1 MSAFRDMKSRFADK
15 NAQVLGVSMD
25 DLDTQKRFAQSLDLP
40 FPLGADPKGQ
50 VAEAYGVRNGSYA
63 NRVTFVIDGD
73 GQVLK
78 VIEGRDALDPTAA
91 VEACPL
97 HPSIPKEARKT
108 PRHGCDAPVQ
118 ARSEHRVASG
128 RLLDVSAGG
137 ARILG
142 ADGFAAGDCV
152 ELRLL
157 APDGPTF
164 HDLSYALVV
173 WVADGQMGVQFD
185 RSDIV
190 GRHAVARLLTRNEE
204 LWDSAWEG
212 LHPPAC
218 CVGGGGVMDPEPPR
232 LERRTG

>member
-1 MSAFRDMKSRFADK
+1 MSAQRRGNTRLRYRFTNLDQARAHVHEVDGRALFFVRDDKLRF
-15 NAQVLGVSMD
+15 
-25 DLDTQKRFAQSLDLP
+25 LP
-40 FPLGADPKGQ
+40 DSPICL
-50 VAEAYGVRNGSYA
+50 
-63 NRVTFVIDGD
+63 TFVFDEDSAPRLVHGAVACA
-73 GQVLK
+73 GM
-78 VIEGRDALDPTAA
+78 EGGTWLRLADTR
-91 VEACPL
+91 PL
-97 HPSIPKEARKT
+97 HPTIPKEARKT